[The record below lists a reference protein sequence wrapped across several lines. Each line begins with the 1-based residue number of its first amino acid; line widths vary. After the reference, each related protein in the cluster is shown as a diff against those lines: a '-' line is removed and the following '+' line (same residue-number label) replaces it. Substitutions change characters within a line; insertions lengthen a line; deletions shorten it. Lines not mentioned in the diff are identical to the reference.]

1 MNDSAKWRK
10 SATRDI
16 RPFFGAASLEQAVE
30 GALIRLYEGQ
40 PFTDATAFTIE
51 ESEAPKL
58 SVAVRPNL
66 SEATLANGAIA
77 RGKLMLAITAYNP
90 FLKRT
95 ELIHKVA
102 LSSPAPQ
109 EIAIGAE
116 TLARLGGGARMTVEV
131 AVCLAKPMPRQPG
144 SPFLQGHWISKKSFN
159 LRPPTLAEEFG
170 IDPMDDEGFKARGLP
185 AKTLYFV
192 EYYTG
197 INEPVSKER
206 PLAKV
211 YVHADAFKKL
221 SAEANAK
228 MARPLMTF
236 LAAEIPCQ
244 ILAASASEWE
254 GAETPELRS
263 PLQAFLKQVNKVEP
277 CTLTQL
283 HELVKKPGMPRL
295 RAILHAHVG
304 SVRQVAEA

>member
-1 MNDSAKWRK
+1 MKDSAKWRK

-16 RPFFGAASLEQAVE
+16 RPFFGAANLEQAVD
-30 GALIRLYEGQ
+30 GAQIRLYEDQ
-40 PFTDATAFTIE
+40 PFTDTTAFTVE
-51 ESEAPKL
+51 EHEAPKL
-58 SVAVRPNL
+58 SVAVRPTL
-66 SEATLANGAIA
+66 SEATLSNGAIA

-95 ELIHKVA
+95 VMIHKA
-102 LSSPAPQ
+102 PLNGPAPQ

-116 TLARLGGGARMTVEV
+116 ALERLGGGSRMTVEV
-131 AVCLAKPMPRQPG
+131 AVCLAKPMPKQPG

-159 LRPPTLAEEFG
+159 LRPPSPVERFG
-170 IDPMDDEGFKARGLP
+170 IDAMDDAGWKARGLP

-197 INEPVSKER
+197 INEPVSKDR

-211 YVHADAFKKL
+211 FVHTDVFKKL

-228 MARPLMTF
+228 IARPLLTF

-244 ILAASASEWE
+244 ILAASVSEWE
-254 GAETPELRS
+254 GAEAPEFRS
-263 PLQAFLKQVNKVEP
+263 PLQAFLKQINKVEP